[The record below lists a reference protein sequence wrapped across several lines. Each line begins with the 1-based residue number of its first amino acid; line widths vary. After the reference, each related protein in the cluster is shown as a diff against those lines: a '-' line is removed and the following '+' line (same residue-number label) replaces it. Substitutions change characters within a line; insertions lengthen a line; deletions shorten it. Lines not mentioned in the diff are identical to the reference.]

1 LIDDPFSEGLQT
13 CLLQDLHDDPC
24 SLEPR
29 PWVPLPPSFNIGNP
43 TVRQRLTSESTI
55 LLPAAPHPQTE
66 AQPVLPARQSSD
78 SSRGSWVM
86 FDDPSVGSSIGAP
99 ASRQEPE
106 ALDESSEAAE
116 VLWLHDLLR
125 DLVNKF
131 ALLSLPFVT

>member
-1 LIDDPFSEGLQT
+1 
-13 CLLQDLHDDPC
+13 
-24 SLEPR
+24 
-29 PWVPLPPSFNIGNP
+29 
-43 TVRQRLTSESTI
+43 
-55 LLPAAPHPQTE
+55 
-66 AQPVLPARQSSD
+66 
-78 SSRGSWVM
+78 M